1 MGGSMMRSAL
11 IAMAFL
17 PAGNAF
23 YSGVHLRG
31 NVLPTTHSPEYVFL
45 RTAHVRPSVGK
56 VLCSTG
62 EATLGDAGER
72 LRSLADR
79 GNRAAVLT
87 EARELVSSGA
97 LPLTSENIDGEWAVA
112 ASSAAKLDGVMVVV
126 DSGKG
131 LVQLSSGMTKSTF
144 RLENAACGD
153 VVLVPYATRVAAVIK
168 SPEPE
173 QVFAYTCGPGASAA
187 PLRPCPDRPLVLAL
201 GD

>member
-1 MGGSMMRSAL
+1 MMRSAL

-144 RLENAACGD
+144 RL
-153 VVLVPYATRVAAVIK
+153 
-168 SPEPE
+168 
-173 QVFAYTCGPGASAA
+173 
-187 PLRPCPDRPLVLAL
+187 
-201 GD
+201 